1 MAGAQRVIVEHGLG
15 DLFSV
20 SGHPTWSFLNIKD
33 GRGTNAFEIKTLWM
47 QEILE
52 RGILSVG
59 THNVNYAH
67 SEADVDRLIAV
78 YAEVLPFIGKT
89 LSDGRLRDALRCD
102 PLVPL
107 FKVR

>member
-1 MAGAQRVIVEHGLG
+1 
-15 DLFSV
+15 
-20 SGHPTWSFLNIKD
+20 
-33 GRGTNAFEIKTLWM
+33 M

-67 SEADVDRLIAV
+67 SREDIDRLIAV
-78 YAEVLPFIGKT
+78 YAEVLPFIGRT
-89 LSDGRLRDALRCD
+89 LDAGKLREALRCE